1 MEHEYNVEI
10 KNIGSGF
17 MMIVS
22 RNGRVIHKD
31 LVPFDFLFKKERE
44 LDENG
49 GKNEGIDDE

>member
-10 KNIGSGF
+10 KNVGSGF
-17 MMIVS
+17 MMVVS
-22 RNGRVIHKD
+22 RNGRIIHKD
-31 LVPFDFLFKKERE
+31 LVPFDLLFKKERE